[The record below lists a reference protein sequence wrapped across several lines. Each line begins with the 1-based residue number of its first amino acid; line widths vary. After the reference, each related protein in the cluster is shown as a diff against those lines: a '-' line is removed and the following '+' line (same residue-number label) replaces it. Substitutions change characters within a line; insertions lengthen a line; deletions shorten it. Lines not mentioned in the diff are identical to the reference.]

1 SGGNAANISSSG
13 YKTLEETGYAGMA
26 KWKYPFYNLLHPSV
40 GMGEMRYNK
49 KESLPLA
56 IFFAFMWYASA
67 VIIRQYEDYIF
78 NDTNV
83 NNLNIFMIFAT
94 TIGILLVGCI
104 ANWAITTLVD
114 GKGTFKNI
122 FIYASYSLIPSTVA
136 ALIVTIIS
144 QVMVENEAVFVTAIL
159 FVGYAWTTILLFLGM
174 MTVHTFT
181 TKKAILMTLL
191 TVVGM
196 LIIVFLMMLLVVL
209 YSQVSTFITTIMYE
223 LFYKLAI

>member
-1 SGGNAANISSSG
+1 
-13 YKTLEETGYAGMA
+13 
-26 KWKYPFYNLLHPSV
+26 
-40 GMGEMRYNK
+40 
-49 KESLPLA
+49 
-56 IFFAFMWYASA
+56 
-67 VIIRQYEDYIF
+67 
-78 NDTNV
+78 
-83 NNLNIFMIFAT
+83 MIFAT

-122 FIYASYSLIPSTVA
+122 FIYASYALIPTTVA
-136 ALIVTIIS
+136 AFIVTIIS
-144 QVMVENEAVFVTAIL
+144 QVMVQNEAVFVTAIL
-159 FVGYAWTTILLFLGM
+159 FVGYAWTAILLFMGM

-191 TVVGM
+191 TAVGM

-223 LFYKLAI
+223 LLYKLAI